1 MTDTFYTPEEVAD
14 YLKLS
19 IQTIRSWINS
29 GKIKA
34 ARFGR
39 QYRITGAE
47 LERIKQAAF
56 NEAAAE
62 VKAQ

>member
-14 YLKLS
+14 HLKLS
-19 IQTIRSWINS
+19 IQTIRSWIKA

-47 LERIKQAAF
+47 LERVKQAAF
-56 NEAAAE
+56 SEAAAE
-62 VKAQ
+62 IEAQ